1 MPDTT
6 PSGIPATPRTPVAAP
21 AGAPAYGSYRQ
32 PREGI
37 SGWKVFFISLA
48 AVLIGLLVLP
58 ILLLFMIGAFAA
70 SVANDFAD
78 NDSATGSILEL
89 DLRQG
94 LTDHP
99 AAPPLFGLAPPS
111 VTEVARKLDAAAED
125 EDIDGVF
132 VRAGFGGMAPAS
144 AEEISEALER
154 FRDSDKFVVAFGQ
167 GFENPT
173 LTSYAPLAPAEVW
186 MQRGTQFAVSGLRT
200 EAEYLKGVFDKIGA
214 EPEFAQFYEYKSAA
228 DTYDETAMTEPVREA
243 TEAWLGSVYVELVD
257 DIARQRGMAVDEVS
271 GALQSAPYAPEA
283 AMEAKMV
290 DRIGYLEE
298 ARDRARELAG
308 DEDADFLSIADYT
321 ASLGKFSDP
330 VIAIVGGQGPIV
342 PGASDD
348 NPNPFA
354 GGPTFGSDT
363 IAKAIDDA
371 ADNDKVEAIVFR
383 VSSPGGSASA
393 SDQIDAAVLRAK
405 AAGKPVVVSMGQYAA
420 SGGYY
425 VSANADHIVAQP
437 TTITGSIG
445 VLGGKVAFED
455 SFAKIGYNIDNV
467 EIGGPYTGAYSLD
480 TPFTPEQE
488 AGFRA
493 GLERIYDDFIGV
505 VARGRGMSD
514 AAVREVAKGRV
525 WTGAQALELGL
536 VDELG
541 GMREAIA
548 KARELADIDA
558 DSGIRLRKYPKTP
571 TFEEQLSQLL
581 QVSANAQADLAAISA
596 IAQTEEVQ
604 AILRARE
611 AAQPLADGQ
620 AELRAILPRIVD

>member
-6 PSGIPATPRTPVAAP
+6 PPDAAIPVNRRTPVAAT
-21 AGAPAYGSYRQ
+21 AGRADYNQ
-32 PREGI
+32 PRQGI

-48 AVLIGLLVLP
+48 AVLIGLLLLP
-58 ILLLFMIGAFAA
+58 ILLILLVGTFAA
-70 SVANDFAD
+70 SVADDFAD
-78 NDSATGSILEL
+78 GNSATGSILEL

-99 AAPPLFGLAPPS
+99 SAPPLFGLAPPS
-111 VTEVARKLDAAAED
+111 VTEVARKLDAAADD

-154 FRDSDKFVVAFGQ
+154 FRDSGKFVVAFGQ

-200 EAEYLKGVFDKIGA
+200 EAEYLRGTLDKLGID
-214 EPEFAQFYEYKSAA
+214 PEFAQYYEYKSAA
-228 DTYDETAMTEPVREA
+228 DTYDETTMTEPVREA

-257 DIARQRGMAVDEVS
+257 DIARQRSLAVDEVS
-271 GALQSAPYAPEA
+271 GALQTAPHAPEA
-283 AMEAKMV
+283 ALTAKMV

-308 DEDADFLSIADYT
+308 DDDADFLDITDYT

-330 VIAIVGGQGPIV
+330 VIAVVGGQGPIV

-371 ADNDKVEAIVFR
+371 ADNEKVEAIVFR

-445 VLGGKVAFED
+445 VLGGKFALEGAFD
-455 SFAKIGYNIDNV
+455 KIGYNIDNV

-493 GLERIYDDFIGV
+493 GLQRIYDDFVAV
-505 VARGRGMSD
+505 VAKGRGMSD
-514 AAVREVAKGRV
+514 EAVREVAKGRV

-541 GMREAIA
+541 GMRDAIA
-548 KARELADIDA
+548 KARELAEIDA

-571 TFEEQLSQLL
+571 TFEEQLSQFL

-611 AAQPLADGQ
+611 AAEPQT
-620 AELRAILPRIVD
+620 EMRAILPRILD